1 MKYIKTIFHF
11 LDAIVQS
18 IFDIVV
24 MALGLSTIALLV
36 AVCLPIIIVL
46 YQGHMFMTKL
56 KKEFK

>member
-1 MKYIKTIFHF
+1 MKYFKTIFHF

-24 MALGLSTIALLV
+24 MALGLSAIALLTA
-36 AVCLPIIIVL
+36 AVLPIIIVL